1 MGRFYY
7 YFFLNKIQTKT
18 CKLYYLLHFGDIV
31 SIWKIRATPISLLL
45 PERIRKVESDCKDG
59 HEVRR
64 EELGEG
70 IRQTDEGGEELEHR
84 SRDLFGR
91 RNFSEV

>member
-1 MGRFYY
+1 M
-7 YFFLNKIQTKT
+7 
-18 CKLYYLLHFGDIV
+18 
-31 SIWKIRATPISLLL
+31 L

-64 EELGEG
+64 EEFGEG

-91 RNFSEV
+91 RNFREV